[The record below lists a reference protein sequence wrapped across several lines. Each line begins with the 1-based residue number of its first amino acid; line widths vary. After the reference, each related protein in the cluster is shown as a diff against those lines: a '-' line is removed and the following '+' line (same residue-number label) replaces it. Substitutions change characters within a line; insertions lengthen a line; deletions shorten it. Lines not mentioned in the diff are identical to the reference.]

1 MNKLRGGPGARLF
14 CWQYLLE
21 DRLHTRQA
29 ALRGCLF
36 YCREDDS
43 LLFERYD
50 ICYYRYSVTSDT
62 PYVYRV
68 IEVVDNKHIRVQG
81 INTKFMNGI
90 RPVEAFVTQRQAQ
103 EMRVKQRIWEARAR
117 AEYGLYEQ
125 DEPQTVEEAVI

>member
-1 MNKLRGGPGARLF
+1 
-14 CWQYLLE
+14 
-21 DRLHTRQA
+21 
-29 ALRGCLF
+29 
-36 YCREDDS
+36 
-43 LLFERYD
+43 
-50 ICYYRYSVTSDT
+50 
-62 PYVYRV
+62 VYRV

-90 RPVEAFVTQRQAQ
+90 RPVEAFVTQQQAQ